1 MLDINRVIDQREF
14 CRRRIEK
21 SRERIRLLPE
31 GNLEISKNGKYYTWR
46 SYNMMSGNRIYL
58 PKSSEELAADLAFRL
73 YLEKLIEDDLKEM
86 KALDMYLRLCVQH
99 EHGKVNCSCEQ
110 EFNRLLSKRK
120 MPENK
125 EAAKYLESLFVRGT
139 RNLDKCKYPTICGF
153 NVRSKSES
161 IISETAIENGL
172 SIMYEPILRDNEGE
186 FLPDFAIYNP
196 KTGKVYMWE
205 HFGMMDNAEYARKAF
220 LKLQRLYNLGWIMGI
235 NLIITTETMDRP
247 FTKAAAQKAI
257 DAMLQC

>member
-186 FLPDFAIYNP
+186 FLPDFAIYDP

-205 HFGMMDNAEYARKAF
+205 HFGMMDDADYASKAIA
-220 LKLQRLYNLGWIMGI
+220 KLNNYGLNGWHYGQ
-235 NLIITTETMDRP
+235 NLIATFETHQMTLNSKVVRS
-247 FTKAAAQKAI
+247 FI
-257 DAMLQC
+257 DVYLK